1 MNKKVENDFVKWC
14 ELKQSN
20 MFFRTIQSI
29 NTQMMIS
36 ENKKINTALWQV
48 SAHTEKKTT
57 DDWRLI
63 ELWRWKLTCLSVFI
77 ELNYS
82 YPTSELS
89 RTLYMNVNVIELMID
104 HEDRY

>member
-20 MFFRTIQSI
+20 MFSRTIQSI
-29 NTQMMIS
+29 NTQMTVN

-48 SAHTEKKTT
+48 SAHTEEKTT
-57 DDWRLI
+57 DNWRLI
-63 ELWRWKLTCLSVFI
+63 ELQRWKLACLLIFI

-82 YPTSELS
+82 YPASELS
-89 RTLYMNVNVIELMID
+89 RTLYMNVDVIELMID

>member
-29 NTQMMIS
+29 NTQMTVS

-48 SAHTEKKTT
+48 SAYTEKKTT
-57 DDWRLI
+57 D
-63 ELWRWKLTCLSVFI
+63 
-77 ELNYS
+77 N
-82 YPTSELS
+82 
-89 RTLYMNVNVIELMID
+89 
-104 HEDRY
+104 

>member
-57 DDWRLI
+57 DSWRLI

>member
-14 ELKQSN
+14 GLEQSN

-29 NTQMMIS
+29 NTQMTVS

-48 SAHTEKKTT
+48 PAHTGEKTT

-63 ELWRWKLTCLSVFI
+63 ELWRWKLTHLSVFI

-82 YPTSELS
+82 YSASELS
-89 RTLYMNVNVIELMID
+89 RTLCMNIDVIKLMIN

>member
-20 MFFRTIQSI
+20 MFSRTIQSI

-48 SAHTEKKTT
+48 PAHTEKKTT

-82 YPTSELS
+82 YLTSELS
-89 RTLYMNVNVIELMID
+89 RTLYMNVDVIELMID
-104 HEDRY
+104 HENRY